1 MPMTVAQA
9 LLKAEQLEQ
18 TGVITPLALALIVLA
33 KEFQNLVGGE
43 TYCQLIEDHLKAEKR
58 K

>member
-1 MPMTVAQA
+1 MSMNIAQA

-43 TYCQLIEDHLKAEKR
+43 AYCHIIEDHLKAEKR